1 MHSKVNRAKGKPI
14 KRWGRKAIG
23 SKVYY
28 CTMIAWLP
36 KTMRS
41 LPSFQRVGSY
51 YVCRFLTDKQD
62 IGIPVFA
69 MLRQEGYSMGFYTYK
84 RWN

>member
-1 MHSKVNRAKGKPI
+1 
-14 KRWGRKAIG
+14 
-23 SKVYY
+23 
-28 CTMIAWLP
+28 MIAWLP

-41 LPSFQRVGSY
+41 LPSFQRAGSY

-62 IGIPVFA
+62 IGIPAFA
-69 MLRQEGYSMGFYTYK
+69 MLRREGYSMGFYTYK